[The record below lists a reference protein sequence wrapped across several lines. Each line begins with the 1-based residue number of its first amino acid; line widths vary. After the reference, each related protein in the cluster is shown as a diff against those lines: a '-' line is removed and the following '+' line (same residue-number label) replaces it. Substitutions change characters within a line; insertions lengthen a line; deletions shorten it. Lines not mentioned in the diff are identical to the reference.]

1 MKYKYYTHI
10 TTIRQW
16 RMTSSANGN
25 WQMAISHNTVHLRII
40 EPFCSIHLLEPY
52 AKKLCRPLRDLV
64 AIFHVTQG
72 LRAWAT
78 ILLPLSGLVHLNFEQ
93 ILISLSEP
101 YCN

>member
-1 MKYKYYTHI
+1 
-10 TTIRQW
+10 
-16 RMTSSANGN
+16 
-25 WQMAISHNTVHLRII
+25 
-40 EPFCSIHLLEPY
+40 
-52 AKKLCRPLRDLV
+52 LV